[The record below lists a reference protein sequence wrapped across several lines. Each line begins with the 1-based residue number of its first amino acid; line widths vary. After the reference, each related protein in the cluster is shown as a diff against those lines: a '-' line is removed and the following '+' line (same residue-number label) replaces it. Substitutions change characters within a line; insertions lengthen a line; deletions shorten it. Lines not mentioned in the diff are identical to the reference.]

1 MEKIIEEIEKGNLV
15 IMPTD
20 TVYGIMADAT
30 KEDVIEKVFIAKKR
44 ENKPLLLLV
53 SSIQMLEKY
62 VKELNELS
70 KQLINKYWPDTLT
83 IIFDKNDNLSDS
95 LTCGEKTIGIRMP
108 NNKLLLD
115 IMNKINKPL
124 ISTSAN
130 ISSKEVI
137 TNINLIEDDLKEH
150 ISYILDDGEKTNIS
164 STIVKVENN
173 KIQILR
179 EGILANKIREDFK
192 SYI

>member
-1 MEKIIEEIEKGNLV
+1 
-15 IMPTD
+15 
-20 TVYGIMADAT
+20 
-30 KEDVIEKVFIAKKR
+30 
-44 ENKPLLLLV
+44 
-53 SSIQMLEKY
+53 
-62 VKELNELS
+62 
-70 KQLINKYWPDTLT
+70 
-83 IIFDKNDNLSDS
+83 
-95 LTCGEKTIGIRMP
+95 MP

-137 TNINLIEDDLKEH
+137 TNVNLIEDDLKEH

>member
-1 MEKIIEEIEKGNLV
+1 MEKIIEEIENGNLV

-20 TVYGIMADAT
+20 TVYGIMAD
-30 KEDVIEKVFIAKKR
+30 
-44 ENKPLLLLV
+44 
-53 SSIQMLEKY
+53 
-62 VKELNELS
+62 
-70 KQLINKYWPDTLT
+70 
-83 IIFDKNDNLSDS
+83 NDNLSDS
-95 LTCGEKTIGIRMP
+95 LTCGEKTIGIRML

-137 TNINLIEDDLKEH
+137 TNVNLIEDDLKEH

>member
-30 KEDVIEKVFIAKKR
+30 KEDVIEKVFIAKRR

-137 TNINLIEDDLKEH
+137 TNVNLIEDDLKEH